1 MKHIKTYKQFETQIT
16 PSDEDI
22 LQHTV
27 DKQMELLNRDL
38 TPEEFE
44 ILRKQIHNN
53 LEDDKEI
60 PSVNTFGEHTKGLLR
75 KNPIGST
82 VSNTG

>member
-60 PSVNTFGEHTKGLLR
+60 PPVNTFGEYTKGLLS